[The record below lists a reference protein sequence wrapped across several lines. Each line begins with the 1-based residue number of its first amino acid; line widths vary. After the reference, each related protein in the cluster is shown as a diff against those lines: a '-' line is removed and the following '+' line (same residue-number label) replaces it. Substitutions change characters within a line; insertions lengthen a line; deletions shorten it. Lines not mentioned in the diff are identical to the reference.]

1 MVLPRYLYL
10 DIFSVSFTA
19 YKSTVGRLSREI
31 PLAPWL
37 RLVAYTVLG
46 WLVVLTKDTCEYYG
60 YYGAPGTSTGGI
72 MYYTY

>member
-19 YKSTVGRLSREI
+19 YKSTVWVARS
-31 PLAPWL
+31 PL
-37 RLVAYTVLG
+37 RLGFAYTVLG
-46 WLVVLTKDTCEYYG
+46 WLVVLTKDTSEYYG